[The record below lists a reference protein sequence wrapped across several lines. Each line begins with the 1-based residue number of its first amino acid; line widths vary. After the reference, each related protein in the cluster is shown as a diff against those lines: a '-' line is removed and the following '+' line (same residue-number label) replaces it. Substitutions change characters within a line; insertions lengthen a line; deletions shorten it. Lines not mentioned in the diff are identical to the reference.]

1 MIQGKTLDAHA
12 AALVNRARVGDQ
24 NAMALIKKVGKIVRG
39 EVPGNSGKAKKAFA
53 SIQKFLAANP
63 IVGNSSAP
71 NKGGQF
77 GYGGTVSPTIPPAP
91 QALMADSSFMGE
103 SNRERQQKQE
113 LPALPKGAFDKLF
126 DPDRFQGIVIASC
139 KYKNG
144 LDAAAV
150 VLAAGPTLS
159 KEDVTALGMSGFGS
173 EAATQAFFMG
183 VKYPLERDL
192 VRMKPLD
199 GGLKRAFVVGQ
210 CVGRAWRIQA
220 VRRPGSRIGLWSPG
234 AGWELG
240 EPFSVA
246 EQRPAQQQQAQISRR
261 PGQQQQGRRRWADPV
276 VNRDT
281 ELGQMS

>member
-1 MIQGKTLDAHA
+1 MTEDLSVRA

-24 NAMALIKKVGKIVRG
+24 NAMALIKKVGVVARQ
-39 EVPGNSGKAKKAFA
+39 GNSGKAKKAFNA
-53 SIQKFLAANP
+53 IQKFINANP
-63 IVGNSSAP
+63 IVSSASAP

-91 QALMADSSFMGE
+91 QALMDTRIVFSGE
-103 SNRERQQKQE
+103 ESKKTARREE
-113 LPALPKGAFDKLF
+113 LPTLPKGAFDKLF
-126 DPDRFQGIVIASC
+126 DPDSFQKIVIAAC
-139 KYKNG
+139 RHRNG
-144 LDAAAV
+144 LDAASV

-159 KEDVTALGMSGFGS
+159 KEHVESLGMSGFGS

-183 VKYPLERDL
+183 VKYPLERDMG
-192 VRMKPLD
+192 RMKPLD
-199 GGLKRAFVVGQ
+199 AALRRAFVVGQ

-220 VRRPGSRIGLWSPG
+220 VRRPGSRIGLWNTG

-246 EQRPAQQQQAQISRR
+246 EQRPATRQAQISRR
-261 PGQQQQGRRRWADPV
+261 PEQGKRRWVEQAI
-276 VNRDT
+276 NRDT

>member
-24 NAMALIKKVGKIVRG
+24 NAMALIKKVGVVARSSDG
-39 EVPGNSGKAKKAFA
+39 SGKAKKAFA
-53 SIQKFLAANP
+53 SIKKFIDANP

-103 SNRERQQKQE
+103 GNRERQQKQE

-183 VKYPLERDL
+183 VKYPLERDMI
-192 VRMKPLD
+192 RMKPLD

-261 PGQQQQGRRRWADPV
+261 PGQQQQQQGRRRWADPV

>member
-1 MIQGKTLDAHA
+1 MSQGKTLDAHA

-24 NAMALIKKVGKIVRG
+24 NAAALIKKVGKIVRG

-63 IVGNSSAP
+63 VIPGTGAP

-91 QALMADSSFMGE
+91 QALMDTSFSGDSGE
-103 SNRERQQKQE
+103 GSRSRQQKQE
-113 LPALPKGAFDKLF
+113 LPTLPKGAFDKLF
-126 DPDRFQGIVIASC
+126 DPDRFQGIVVAAC
-139 KYKNG
+139 RYRCG

-159 KEDVTALGMSGFGS
+159 KEDVSGLGMSGFGS

-192 VRMKPLD
+192 PRMKNLD
-199 GGLKRAFVVGQ
+199 AVLKRAFVVGQ

-220 VRRPGSRIGLWSPG
+220 VRRPGSRIGLWSSG

-240 EPFSVA
+240 EPFSVSSSA
-246 EQRPAQQQQAQISRR
+246 PAQQQQIARR
-261 PGQQQQGRRRWADPV
+261 PGQQPQGRRRWTEPA

>member
-1 MIQGKTLDAHA
+1 MKTLDAHA

-24 NAMALIKKVGKIVRG
+24 NAMALIKKVGVRARQG
-39 EVPGNSGKAKKAFA
+39 DSGKAKKAFGA
-53 SIQKFLAANP
+53 IQKFLAANP
-63 IVGNSSAP
+63 VISSGDPP

-91 QALMADSSFMGE
+91 QALMDTGAAFSGERSRGSSRPE
-103 SNRERQQKQE
+103 
-113 LPALPKGAFDKLF
+113 PPILPKGAFDKLF

-159 KEDVTALGMSGFGS
+159 KEDVSALGMSGFGS

-183 VKYPLERDL
+183 VKYPLERDM
-192 VRMKPLD
+192 VRMKNLD
-199 GGLKRAFVVGQ
+199 AVLKRAFVVGQ

-240 EPFSVA
+240 EPFMASGA
-246 EQRPAQQQQAQISRR
+246 STAAPAPAQISRR
-261 PGQQQQGRRRWADPV
+261 GGQAPQKRRWAEPV

>member
-1 MIQGKTLDAHA
+1 MKDLDAHA

-24 NAMALIKKVGKIVRG
+24 NAMALIKKVGVVARN
-39 EVPGNSGKAKKAFA
+39 GNSGKAKKAFA
-53 SIQKFLAANP
+53 SIQRFLAANP
-63 IVGNSSAP
+63 VASSGNAP

-77 GYGGTVSPTIPPAP
+77 GYGGSVSPTIPPAP
-91 QALMADSSFMGE
+91 QALMDASSFSGE
-103 SNRERQQKQE
+103 RSREPQKQE
-113 LPALPKGAFDKLF
+113 LPTLPKGAFDKLF
-126 DPDRFQGIVIASC
+126 DPDHFQKIVIAAC
-139 KYKNG
+139 KYKSG

-159 KEDVTALGMSGFGS
+159 KEDVNTIGMSGFGS

-183 VKYPLERDL
+183 VKYPLERDM

-199 GGLKRAFVVGQ
+199 PGLKRAFVVGQ

-240 EPFSVA
+240 EPFSVG
-246 EQRPAQQQQAQISRR
+246 EQRPAAAAQISRR
-261 PGQQQQGRRRWADPV
+261 QAPPQKRRWSDPDI
-276 VNRDT
+276 NRDT
-281 ELGQMS
+281 ELGRMS